1 MGQSLHRLGREQA
14 NCDGYGM
21 GLVVVS
27 GLIEHRWMGGM
38 TDVADVHSIT
48 HTGFIQHT
56 DREPQSG
63 TTCNLFGNII
73 YSALTADSS
82 STYHIV

>member
-38 TDVADVHSIT
+38 TDVAGVYILS
-48 HTGFIQHT
+48 
-56 DREPQSG
+56 
-63 TTCNLFGNII
+63 
-73 YSALTADSS
+73 
-82 STYHIV
+82 HILVSFNTQTESHRANYL